1 MYAHRLSRAKGPR
14 LTFLSPG
21 LFCFPHHARRF
32 CRPYTT
38 EFPRTTSVSVVR
50 HEERGESIGSM
61 THCQTVSHG
70 GPADQCTTRWTHART
85 SRHALSKGPMSTT
98 ALAPRETARATT
110 RASARFFLRPLGI
123 VGYDALEPAIL
134 SALATAEPLLL
145 ISDHGAA
152 KTMLLVRIAAALR
165 LEFRH
170 YNASLLQFDDLAGFP
185 IPDERTG
192 AIRYAAPPGAIWGAE
207 AVFFDEI
214 GRCRPETA
222 NKLFPIVHERSIQG
236 VSLDTLRFR
245 WAATNPPVEAQ
256 DADREVWERY
266 DGVEMLDPAL
276 ADRFSYV
283 LPLPRFHELSD
294 ADRLAIIS
302 GTGDFD
308 ADAAGAQV
316 RELVEATTDILTAV
330 SDDLRVA
337 AAHYV
342 LALVPRLAALQIT
355 IGGRRAATLQRNVV
369 AIWAACTALG
379 RSDDGTAFATALFAS
394 IPDIARRPISR
405 AQLLAAH
412 KSAWEQVA
420 LPPSDPVRL
429 LLAVPDP
436 ARRATLALTLPGL
449 KTAMRGEALCG
460 ALSKLPKVD
469 AAIVAWLVL
478 PRITGALRAVP
489 ATTVEVVAELV
500 HAVAD
505 GGHSVRGY
513 GATATW
519 VAHVRALVAA
529 STLQAD
535 DAEYLCNALCAHAPV
550 PTQLSGGYAKAAANA
565 DLVARALETW
575 RRCALALG
583 GETRG
588 ADEAA

>member
-1 MYAHRLSRAKGPR
+1 MHTTHPIAPA
-14 LTFLSPG
+14 
-21 LFCFPHHARRF
+21 ARR
-32 CRPYTT
+32 P
-38 EFPRTTSVSVVR
+38 PRRIPRV
-50 HEERGESIGSM
+50 G
-61 THCQTVSHG
+61 
-70 GPADQCTTRWTHART
+70 AR
-85 SRHALSKGPMSTT
+85 SL
-98 ALAPRETARATT
+98 
-110 RASARFFLRPLGI
+110 LRPLGI

-134 SALATAEPLLL
+134 AALATAEPLLL

-152 KTMLLVRIAAALR
+152 KTLLLVRLAAALR

-185 IPDERTG
+185 IADERTG

-207 AVFFDEI
+207 AVFFDEV

-222 NKLFPIVHERSIQG
+222 NKLFPIVHECRIQG
-236 VSLDTLRFR
+236 VRLDTLRFR

-256 DADREVWERY
+256 DADRDAWERY

-294 ADRLAIIS
+294 ADRLAII
-302 GTGDFD
+302 TGAGEYDG
-308 ADAAGAQV
+308 DAAGAPV
-316 RELVEATTDILTAV
+316 RELVEATQDILTAV
-330 SDDLRVA
+330 PEAIRAGA
-337 AAHYV
+337 AQYV
-342 LALVPRLAALQIT
+342 LALVPRLASLKIT
-355 IGGRRAATLQRNVV
+355 IGGRRAATLQRNIV

-379 RSDDGTAFATALFAS
+379 RGDESTAFLSALLAS

-449 KTAMRGEALCG
+449 KTAIRGEALCG
-460 ALSKLPKVD
+460 ALAQLSKVD

-478 PRITGALRAVP
+478 PHLTSAHRIVP
-489 ATTVEVVAELV
+489 ATTVEAVADLV

-529 STLQAD
+529 SALTAD

-550 PTQLSGGYAKAAANA
+550 PTQLSSGYAKAQANT
-565 DLVARALETW
+565 DLVAPALETW

-583 GETRG
+583 REPDAVG
-588 ADEAA
+588 APA